1 MKKHNKNQTTEA
13 IEIVSKSQEET
24 EEKTKCLTFP
34 IAIDGDQDKEI
45 FIRDARV
52 SMNRELFKLCF
63 RMLARDFPGSTVDEN
78 PYAKAGDTDS
88 IPGPG
93 RFHMLQSN

>member
-1 MKKHNKNQTTEA
+1 
-13 IEIVSKSQEET
+13 
-24 EEKTKCLTFP
+24 
-34 IAIDGDQDKEI
+34 
-45 FIRDARV
+45 
-52 SMNRELFKLCF
+52 MNRELFKLCF